1 MYNDNI
7 GQRVNVLYIIGNN
20 NGNIWIYIEVI
31 YWLLQMYKISSPRVA
46 FTLLSKSM
54 DKYGQCR
61 HDNVLHPPGSLHH
74 GTKVV
79 IVVDGRADSR
89 VVIQKFIPSYLKNS
103 KCFDYQTME
112 IWN

>member
-7 GQRVNVLYIIGNN
+7 GQRVNVLYIIGKQQWQYMNIYR
-20 NGNIWIYIEVI
+20 GN
-31 YWLLQMYKISSPRVA
+31 LLIVTKYKISSPRVA